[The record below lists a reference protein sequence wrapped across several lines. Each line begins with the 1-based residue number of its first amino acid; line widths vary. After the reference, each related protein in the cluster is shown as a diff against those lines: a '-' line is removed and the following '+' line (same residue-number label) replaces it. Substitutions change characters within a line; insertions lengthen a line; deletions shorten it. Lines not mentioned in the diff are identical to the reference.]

1 MGGLTPDES
10 AERRARMRLSQLG
23 EPGDQRLGALVQE
36 ASATAVLE
44 RIEGGDRTIPGIE
57 HLLARESVDP
67 LDPVQRLDAAGGRFL
82 VPGDGEWPTQLQAL
96 GAAAPLGLY
105 VVGGDL
111 RLAAVRSVA
120 VVGSRAASEYGANVA
135 SEIATDLALRGWAV
149 VSGGAYGID
158 AAAHRGALVAS
169 GTTVAVLACGVDT
182 AYPRGHT
189 DLFDRIISEGGVL
202 VAELPPGTTPT
213 KPRFLQRNRVIATL
227 TRGTVVVEAQLRSG
241 ALNTA
246 AHARRLTRPVM
257 VVPGPVTSA
266 NSAGG
271 HRMIR
276 EDETVR
282 LVTDAGEVIEE
293 VGLIGELAD
302 RPDPTLTVRDRLDAV
317 TERVLEAMPTDAE
330 VDVLTLSI
338 AAGVAPDAVSAAM
351 LRLVAA
357 GLVRERPEGFA
368 RVPGAADLPAHRRGG
383 LPGRREGRT
392 VDR

>member
-67 LDPVQRLDAAGGRFL
+67 LDPGRRLDAAGGRFL

-189 DLFDRIISEGGVL
+189 DLFDRIISEGGIL

-271 HRMIR
+271 HRLIR

-302 RPDPTLTVRDRLDAV
+302 RPDPTPTVRDRLDAV